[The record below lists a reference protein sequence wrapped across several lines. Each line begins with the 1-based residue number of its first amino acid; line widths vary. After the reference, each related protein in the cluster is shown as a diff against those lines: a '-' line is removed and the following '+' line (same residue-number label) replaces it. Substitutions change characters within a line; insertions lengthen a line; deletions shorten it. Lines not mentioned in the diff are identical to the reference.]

1 MGPIG
6 DFEFVHRRNLLALNV
21 NMKAIIKQTFLLIG
35 VLVFADYV
43 TADFDIDTG
52 KNHFKGRQN
61 SVFVC
66 FVLYKYYF
74 TNSLIYQYFISVS
87 LFNFR

>member
-1 MGPIG
+1 M
-6 DFEFVHRRNLLALNV
+6 
-21 NMKAIIKQTFLLIG
+21 NMKAVIKQTFLLIV

-52 KNHFKGRQN
+52 KNHSKEHRTQI
-61 SVFVC
+61 VFVC

>member
-35 VLVFADYV
+35 VLVFADLV

-52 KNHFKGRQN
+52 KNHFQRKTELRL
-61 SVFVC
+61 FL
-66 FVLYKYYF
+66 FVLF
-74 TNSLIYQYFISVS
+74 CINIILQIH
-87 LFNFR
+87 